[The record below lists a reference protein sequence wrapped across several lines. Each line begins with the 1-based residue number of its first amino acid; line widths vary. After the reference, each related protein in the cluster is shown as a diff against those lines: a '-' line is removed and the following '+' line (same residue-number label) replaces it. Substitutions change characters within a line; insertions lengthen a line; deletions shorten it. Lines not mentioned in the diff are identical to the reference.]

1 MKRATVT
8 IILCLV
14 LPVFGQQMPPSPT
27 SVRLQYALLN
37 DASGRNLWPN
47 GIRQQLKLED
57 AFLTEVIKPGADVG
71 SLVNFADN
79 YFLDVQN
86 STDPKNIEEK
96 IIHDQRGGTRVFD
109 AVAAA
114 ASYLDKHQVP
124 DSRRAVFLFSD
135 GDDNASM
142 WPLAKVITQVQAAHI
157 PVFVIAPAAVEH
169 KRQGK
174 DLDRL
179 ATATGGHAYFVPK
192 KADDFDFAD
201 LKRDLG
207 R

>member
-1 MKRATVT
+1 VKLATLT

-14 LPVFGQQMPPSPT
+14 LPFFGQQTLPSAT
-27 SVRLQYALLN
+27 SARLQYALLN
-37 DASGRNLWPN
+37 DTSGRTLWPN
-47 GIRQQLKLED
+47 GIGQQVKLED
-57 AFLTEVIKPGADVG
+57 QFLTEVVKPGTDVG

-79 YFLDVQN
+79 FFLDVQN
-86 STDPKNIEEK
+86 STDPQNIKAK
-96 IIHDQRGGTRVFD
+96 IIHDQRGGTMVFD
-109 AVAAA
+109 TVAAA
-114 ASYLDKHQVP
+114 AAYLDKYQLP
-124 DSRRAVFLFSD
+124 DSQKAIFLFSD
-135 GDDNASM
+135 GDDDASM
-142 WPLAKVITQVQAAHI
+142 WPLTKAITHVQAVHI
-157 PVFVIAPAAVEH
+157 HVFVIAPAAVEH

-192 KADDFDFAD
+192 TGTFDFAD